1 MTTVVSSF
9 ARGGEY
15 GFEYIQL
22 SVVCD
27 GGELDLVVDDDE
39 FHFYN
44 TPGEVTLRVD
54 AGAPQTFRW
63 PRFRGA
69 ASGFSPA
76 NDRALIRLLQSAEQ
90 VTIQLKEGSTTT
102 AQVVDL
108 VGFFSTPAQPNIEHC
123 GASAPSGVSLLG
135 DTSGEIKINIE
146 YTVTADAAD
155 GILTTV
161 VETRVSNESYSS
173 SYIYLVCDSGR
184 FDVVLYIT
192 DGTYSTPSWTP
203 TTTVRVDDGAAQ
215 EFRWP
220 NIRGVENGISPD
232 DDFAFVDRIRMAKS
246 LDVSV
251 NHGTAAAGTTF
262 GLTGLLSTRAQG
274 NVGLLRPVLAPESKI
289 THVEGVPGAYVG
301 GVALLVKL
309 GFILSIGEGD
319 DEQAGGNA
327 RTDTCH
333 RPRNAAE
340 TVEPRS

>member
-274 NVGLLRPVLAPESKI
+274 NVDYCGQ
-289 THVEGVPGAYVG
+289 Y
-301 GVALLVKL
+301 
-309 GFILSIGEGD
+309 
-319 DEQAGGNA
+319 
-327 RTDTCH
+327 
-333 RPRNAAE
+333 
-340 TVEPRS
+340 